1 MIEKTKQLV
10 EDLMKND
17 DLGHGIDH
25 INRVFDMAMS
35 FTENLNCNKILVAL
49 GALLHDVDDYKLFGN
64 ENQEQLTNTN
74 RILNQI
80 GADETTKN
88 EVLEIVASIGY
99 SKRLKGITPQT
110 IEGMIVSD
118 ADMCDAIGVNALLR
132 THIYT
137 LKHDKKFFD
146 KDLWPI
152 ENMCAEKY
160 TRKCADSSVCHLF
173 EKCLKLKNLM
183 FTEAGKAE
191 AIERHN
197 FTVNFLKQL
206 FKEENAYD
214 WEEYLE
220 RYLSNLD

>member
-17 DLGHGIDH
+17 DSGHGIDH

-35 FTENLNCNKILVAL
+35 FAENLNCNKMLVAL

-160 TRKCADSSVCHLF
+160 TRKCADTSVCHLF

>member
-1 MIEKTKQLV
+1 MVEKAKQLV

-17 DLGHGIDH
+17 NSGHGIDH
-25 INRVFDMAMS
+25 INRVLDLAMS
-35 FTENLNCNKILVAL
+35 FAEKQDCNKVLVAL

-64 ENQEQLTNTN
+64 ENQEQLTNTY

-80 GADETTKN
+80 GANEMTKSA
-88 EVLEIVASIGY
+88 VLEIVASIGY

-118 ADMCDAIGVNALLR
+118 ADMCDAIGVNAILR

-160 TRKCADSSVCHLF
+160 TRNCADTSVCHIF

-183 FTEAGKAE
+183 FTESGKEE

-197 FTVNFLKQL
+197 FTVSFLRQL

-214 WEEYLE
+214 WEIYLDKYLE
-220 RYLSNLD
+220 ELR